1 MHAEMCPICQ
11 GSGYLDDPSLPGG
24 RRECHGCG
32 GLGWV
37 AVPDS
42 GKERHQDCALPMFWW
57 MPPEPEE
64 GRPQ

>member
-1 MHAEMCPICQ
+1 MHPEICPACEGEGWIA
-11 GSGYLDDPSLPGG
+11 GH
-24 RRECHGCG
+24 ECRGCG

-37 AVPDS
+37 AVPD
-42 GKERHQDCALPMFWW
+42 GDHFDGQDHALPMFWW